1 MYIYRRLDSH
11 LCGPMSQFLHSTCPK
26 VSNFQ
31 NIEKVK
37 SHIQAVLHQI
47 VPHSRW
53 LLYFF
58 HLYENPPVRH
68 TCWTCFWYLQI
79 FSCVYY
85 DWILSIGKHV
95 NFTNLGVSLWLS
107 TFCII
112 FPTFFQTGISPFD
125 GRSFQLVQSCVC
137 VVYLQASR

>member
-1 MYIYRRLDSH
+1 MWAHVAVPTFYLSKSFELPKYWKSEIPHPS
-11 LCGPMSQFLHSTCPK
+11 CPASNCST
-26 VSNFQ
+26 FQ
-31 NIEKVK
+31 MVDI
-37 SHIQAVLHQI
+37 
-47 VPHSRW
+47 
-53 LLYFF
+53 FF

-125 GRSFQLVQSCVC
+125 GRSFQLVQPCVC